1 MSVWSGKSK
10 IGWSVEWLVSA
21 SQGGCCATKPT
32 VNWTQTSCKGE
43 ASGSMRTLRT
53 QVRPTTSGV
62 KISKGQHK
70 RHIHTLILK
79 VCWEARSWNWVKCRV
94 FWSPVL
100 NLKPTTDEPL
110 DCNGLGLELCRREEG
125 LLYFLNGS
133 WQHSSLGLFF
143 IMGWAIKLGSASCF
157 NPLGGC
163 PLNRA
168 VIVSPRLTPLSFK
181 NRNSPICSFLQE
193 PFPSSVQI
201 LGGFGQPVMHGRQ
214 PPVII

>member
-10 IGWSVEWLVSA
+10 IGWSVEWLVLA
-21 SQGGCCATKPT
+21 SHCD
-32 VNWTQTSCKGE
+32 WTQASCKGE
-43 ASGSMRTLRT
+43 ANWVVLTLRT
-53 QVRPTTSGV
+53 PVRPTTSGL
-62 KISKGQHK
+62 KISKCQCNI
-70 RHIHTLILK
+70 HIHTLILNVEK
-79 VCWEARSWNWVKCRV
+79 QRV
-94 FWSPVL
+94 ETKWSAEFFWSPVL

-201 LGGFGQPVMHGRQ
+201 LGGFGQPVMHGCQ